1 MKFRCP
7 YCKTIIV
14 PELHSSYPECGKAMK
29 IPAKLQ
35 QTTGK
40 ERKKKRQ
47 QIVRK
52 GEREKKKLGIETSS
66 NPLRKPAVT
75 FMLLMLIAA
84 VGALLL
90 GRSNNMPKKRKQPP
104 EDRAIMELRALYIA
118 SDRFFYDCG
127 RYPTTN
133 EYLKALVINPGLRSW
148 RGPYVNIIKPDPW
161 KNRYIYTVTNNTITV
176 YSTGADG
183 ITGTGDDVYPYE
195 DLEPE
200 SSE

>member
-1 MKFRCP
+1 
-7 YCKTIIV
+7 
-14 PELHSSYPECGKAMK
+14 MK

-35 QTTGK
+35 PSTSK
-40 ERKKKRQ
+40 ERKKIRQ
-47 QIVRK
+47 TIVRK
-52 GEREKKKLGIETSS
+52 GEREKKKLGLEASS

-90 GRSNNMPKKRKQPP
+90 GRSNDMPKKRKRLP
-104 EDRAIMELRALYIA
+104 EDRATLELRALYIA

-127 RYPTTN
+127 RYPTPD

-161 KNRYIYTVTNNTITV
+161 KNRYIYIVSNNTITV
-176 YSTGADG
+176 YSSGADG
-183 ITGTGDDVYPYE
+183 IAGTDDDIYPYE
-195 DLEPE
+195 DLDPK